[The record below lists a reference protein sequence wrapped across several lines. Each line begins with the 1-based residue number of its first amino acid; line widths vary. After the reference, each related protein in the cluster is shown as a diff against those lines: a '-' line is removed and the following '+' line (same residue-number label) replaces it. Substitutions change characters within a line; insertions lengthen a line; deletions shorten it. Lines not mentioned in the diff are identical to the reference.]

1 MPALD
6 DIIVIDASQ
15 GKAAALCS
23 MLLADNGARVIK
35 IGQSRDHMDSD
46 PEFSILDRGKEFCAV
61 SLEERD
67 KLAKLISHADVLID
81 DLDVPDDR
89 RKYLDF
95 EDLILLNPGLV
106 RCSITP
112 FGTAGPIRM
121 ESHMPDLVKARM
133 GIFHSAPGF
142 RDGHIYVVHPIVEV
156 GAGILAAQG
165 VAAALFSRLATLS
178 GQKLET
184 SLMAGALLFMPLA
197 GGTSVSQQ
205 TRNSTAVGG
214 APFYSVYECSDG
226 KWIQLGC
233 IHLGFID
240 QASSVMGIADVLM
253 DPKYGDG
260 RTPADD
266 SARDELFE
274 IVKNV
279 MKSDTSVEWARRFE
293 EADVPFAIVASVFE
307 AMENAQ
313 VIHNGLIHE
322 LNDPVLGQ
330 MIQYGLTLQLSG
342 TPGHIKGPRKEVE
355 WHDLELS
362 SQQRDYVFTPTL
374 LATELPLEGVKIGD
388 ITNVIA
394 GPVAGRLLADLGAD
408 VLKIESFTGDFS
420 RGPSA
425 IFRSLNSNKRSIS
438 IDAKNPDGRDALQRM
453 VAECDALVANLRPG
467 ATERMGV
474 GGQQLRKINPSIVET
489 HVTAFGWDGP
499 LSNRPGVDPLAQAYM
514 GLQDA
519 QGGEGSQPSYL
530 SHLAP
535 CDFSGGALAAFGTV
549 LGLYVKKKTG
559 KGQKIDTNLL
569 NMGTLMVNGDFA
581 SFEGKEPRRLSDS
594 GQYGLSDFRRLYKTS
609 DGWIFVSA
617 EGNDKYLRLLEA
629 MSVRK
634 DSCIDLKRHSCIGRD
649 LENEFVERDSE
660 YWLKF
665 LSSNGISVAP
675 SVEYFGLMIFQD
687 SQVVANGMVCR
698 KELGEEK
705 ELLLIQRFIDFVG
718 SRDPVVY
725 PTPSLGEHT
734 VEILVESGL
743 GMDRIKYL
751 KDVGAIKVCDEQE
764 G

>member
-15 GKAAALCS
+15 SKAAALCS

-35 IGQSRDHMDSD
+35 IGQSRDHRDFD
-46 PEFSILDRGKEFCAV
+46 PEFATLDRGKEFCAV
-61 SLEERD
+61 SLEEKD
-67 KLAKLISHADVLID
+67 KLAKLISRADVLVD
-81 DLDVPDDR
+81 DLDMIDDR

-95 EDLILLNPGLV
+95 DDLILLNPGLV
-106 RCSITP
+106 HCSITP
-112 FGTAGPIRM
+112 FGTDGPIRL
-121 ESHMPDLVKARM
+121 EPHIPDLVKARM

-142 RDGHIYVVHPIVEV
+142 RDGHIYVVHPLVEV

-165 VAAALFSRLATLS
+165 VVAALFSRLTTLS
-178 GQKLET
+178 GRKLET

-226 KWIQLGC
+226 KWLQLGC

-240 QASSVMGIADVLM
+240 QASSVMGIADVLS

-260 RTPADD
+260 RNPVDD
-266 SARDELFE
+266 SAREELFQ
-274 IVKNV
+274 IVKKV
-279 MKSDTSVEWARRFE
+279 MKSESSSNWASRFE
-293 EADVPFAIVASVFE
+293 EADVPFAVVASVSE
-307 AMENAQ
+307 AMENTQ
-313 VIHNGLIHE
+313 VIHNGLIHQ

-342 TPGHIKGPRKEVE
+342 TPGHIKGPRKEIE
-355 WHDLELS
+355 WNNLELPR
-362 SQQRDYVFTPTL
+362 QQRDYVFNPTL
-374 LATELPLEGVKIGD
+374 LSTELPLEGVKIGD

-394 GPVAGRLLADLGAD
+394 GPLAGRLLADLGAD
-408 VLKIESFTGDFS
+408 VLKIETFAGDFS
-420 RGPSA
+420 RGTSGM
-425 IFRSLNSNKRSIS
+425 FRSLNSNKRSIS
-438 IDAKNPDGRDALQRM
+438 IDTKNPDGKATLQHM
-453 VAECDALVANLRPG
+453 ISECDALVANLRPG

-474 GGQQLRKINPSIVET
+474 GGQQLQEINPTIVET

-499 LSNRPGVDPLAQAYM
+499 LSSRPGVDPLAQAYM
-514 GLQDA
+514 GLQHA
-519 QGGEGSQPSYL
+519 QGGGGNQPSYL

-535 CDFSGGALAAFGTV
+535 CDYSGGALAAFGTV
-549 LGLYVKKKTG
+549 LGLYVKKRTG
-559 KGQKIDTNLL
+559 QGQKIDTSLL

-581 SFEGKEPRRLSDS
+581 SYEGKEPRRLSDS
-594 GQYGLSDFRRLYKTS
+594 GQYGIGDFRRLYKTS

-617 EGNDKYLRLLEA
+617 EENYVSQQLLEA
-629 MSVRK
+629 MNVK
-634 DSCIDLKRHSCIGRD
+634 NDSCIDLKRHSYIGKV
-649 LENEFVERDSE
+649 LENQFIERDSE
-660 YWLKF
+660 YWLEF
-665 LSSNGISVAP
+665 LSGNGVSVAP
-675 SVEYFGLMIFQD
+675 SVEYFSSRIFQD

-698 KELGEEK
+698 KELGEER

-725 PTPSLGEHT
+725 PTPDLGEHT
-734 VEILVESGL
+734 VEILIESGL
-743 GMDRIKYL
+743 CTDRIKYL
-751 KDVGAIKVCDEQE
+751 KDVGAIKVYDKQE

>member
-15 GKAAALCS
+15 SKAAALCS

-35 IGQSRDHMDSD
+35 IGQSRDHRDFD
-46 PEFSILDRGKEFCAV
+46 PEFAILDRGKEFCAV
-61 SLEERD
+61 SLEEKD
-67 KLAKLISHADVLID
+67 KLAKLISRADVLVD
-81 DLDVPDDR
+81 DLDMIDDR

-95 EDLILLNPGLV
+95 DDLILLNPGLV
-106 RCSITP
+106 HCSITP
-112 FGTAGPIRM
+112 FGTDGPIRL
-121 ESHMPDLVKARM
+121 EPHIPDLVKARM

-142 RDGHIYVVHPIVEV
+142 RDGHIYVVHPLVEV

-165 VAAALFSRLATLS
+165 VVAALFSRLTTLS
-178 GQKLET
+178 GRKLET

-226 KWIQLGC
+226 KWLQLGC

-240 QASSVMGIADVLM
+240 QASSVMGIADVLS

-260 RTPADD
+260 RNPVDD
-266 SARDELFE
+266 SAREELFQ
-274 IVKNV
+274 IVKKV
-279 MKSDTSVEWARRFE
+279 MKSESSSNWASRFE
-293 EADVPFAIVASVFE
+293 EADVPFAVVASVSE
-307 AMENAQ
+307 AMENTQ
-313 VIHNGLIHE
+313 VIHNGLIHQ

-342 TPGHIKGPRKEVE
+342 TPGHIKGPRKEIE
-355 WHDLELS
+355 WNNLELPR
-362 SQQRDYVFTPTL
+362 QQRDYVFNPTL
-374 LATELPLEGVKIGD
+374 LSTELPLEGVKIGD

-394 GPVAGRLLADLGAD
+394 GPLAGRLLADLGAD
-408 VLKIESFTGDFS
+408 VLKIETFAGDFS
-420 RGPSA
+420 RGTSGM
-425 IFRSLNSNKRSIS
+425 FRSLNSNKRSIS
-438 IDAKNPDGRDALQRM
+438 IDTKNPDGKATLQHM
-453 VAECDALVANLRPG
+453 ISECDALVANLRPG

-474 GGQQLRKINPSIVET
+474 GGQQLQEINPTIVET

-499 LSNRPGVDPLAQAYM
+499 LSSRPGVDPLAQAYM
-514 GLQDA
+514 GLQHA
-519 QGGEGSQPSYL
+519 QGGGGNQPSYL

-535 CDFSGGALAAFGTV
+535 CDYSGGALAAFGTV
-549 LGLYVKKKTG
+549 LGLYVKKRTG
-559 KGQKIDTNLL
+559 QGQKIDTSLL

-581 SFEGKEPRRLSDS
+581 SYEGKEPRRLSDS
-594 GQYGLSDFRRLYKTS
+594 GQYGIGDFRRLYKTS

-617 EGNDKYLRLLEA
+617 EENYVSQQLLEA
-629 MSVRK
+629 MNVK
-634 DSCIDLKRHSCIGRD
+634 NDSCIDLKRHSYIGKV
-649 LENEFVERDSE
+649 LENQFIKRDSE
-660 YWLKF
+660 YWLEF
-665 LSSNGISVAP
+665 LSGNGVSVAP
-675 SVEYFGLMIFQD
+675 SVEYFSSRIFQD

-698 KELGEEK
+698 KELGEER

-725 PTPSLGEHT
+725 PTPDLGEHT
-734 VEILVESGL
+734 VEILIESGL
-743 GMDRIKYL
+743 CTDRIKYL
-751 KDVGAIKVCDEQE
+751 KDVGAIKVYDKQE

>member
-15 GKAAALCS
+15 SKAAALCS

-35 IGQSRDHMDSD
+35 IGQSRDHRDFD
-46 PEFSILDRGKEFCAV
+46 PEFATLDRGKEFCAV
-61 SLEERD
+61 SLEEKD
-67 KLAKLISHADVLID
+67 KLAKLISRADVLVD
-81 DLDVPDDR
+81 DLDMIDDR

-95 EDLILLNPGLV
+95 DDLILLNPGLV
-106 RCSITP
+106 HCSITP
-112 FGTAGPIRM
+112 FGTDGPIRL
-121 ESHMPDLVKARM
+121 EPHIPDLVKARM

-142 RDGHIYVVHPIVEV
+142 RDGHIYVVHPLVEV

-165 VAAALFSRLATLS
+165 VVAALFSRLTTLS
-178 GQKLET
+178 GRKLET

-226 KWIQLGC
+226 KWLQLGC

-240 QASSVMGIADVLM
+240 QASSVMGIADVLS

-260 RTPADD
+260 RNPVDD
-266 SARDELFE
+266 SAREELFQ
-274 IVKNV
+274 IVKKV
-279 MKSDTSVEWARRFE
+279 MKSESSSNWASRFE
-293 EADVPFAIVASVFE
+293 EADVPFAVVASVSE
-307 AMENAQ
+307 AMENTQ
-313 VIHNGLIHE
+313 VIHNGLIHQ

-342 TPGHIKGPRKEVE
+342 TPGHIKGPRKEIE
-355 WHDLELS
+355 WNNLELPR
-362 SQQRDYVFTPTL
+362 QQRDYVFNPTL
-374 LATELPLEGVKIGD
+374 LSTELPLEGVKIGD

-394 GPVAGRLLADLGAD
+394 GPLAGRLLADLGAD
-408 VLKIESFTGDFS
+408 VLKIETFAGDFS
-420 RGPSA
+420 RGTSGM
-425 IFRSLNSNKRSIS
+425 FRSLNSNKRSIS
-438 IDAKNPDGRDALQRM
+438 IDTKNPDGKATLQHM
-453 VAECDALVANLRPG
+453 ISECDALVANLRPG

-474 GGQQLRKINPSIVET
+474 GGQQLQEINPTIVET

-499 LSNRPGVDPLAQAYM
+499 LSSRPGVDPLAQAYM
-514 GLQDA
+514 GLQHA
-519 QGGEGSQPSYL
+519 QGGGGNQPSYL

-535 CDFSGGALAAFGTV
+535 CDYSGGALAAFGTV
-549 LGLYVKKKTG
+549 LGLYVKKRTG
-559 KGQKIDTNLL
+559 QGQKIDTSLL

-581 SFEGKEPRRLSDS
+581 SYEGKEPRRLSDS
-594 GQYGLSDFRRLYKTS
+594 GQYGIGDFRRLYKTS

-617 EGNDKYLRLLEA
+617 EENDVSQQLLEA
-629 MSVRK
+629 MNVK
-634 DSCIDLKRHSCIGRD
+634 NDSCIDLKRHSYIGKV
-649 LENEFVERDSE
+649 LENQFIERDSE
-660 YWLKF
+660 YWLEF
-665 LSSNGISVAP
+665 LSGNGVSVAP
-675 SVEYFGLMIFQD
+675 SVEYFSSRIFQD

-698 KELGEEK
+698 KELGEER

-725 PTPSLGEHT
+725 PTPDLGEHT
-734 VEILVESGL
+734 VEILIESGL
-743 GMDRIKYL
+743 CTDRIKYL
-751 KDVGAIKVCDEQE
+751 KDVGAIKVYDKQE

>member
-15 GKAAALCS
+15 SKAAALCS

-35 IGQSRDHMDSD
+35 IGQSRDHRDFD
-46 PEFSILDRGKEFCAV
+46 PEFATLDRGKEFCAV
-61 SLEERD
+61 SLEEKD
-67 KLAKLISHADVLID
+67 KLAKLISRADVLVD
-81 DLDVPDDR
+81 DLDMIDDR

-95 EDLILLNPGLV
+95 DDLILLNPGLV
-106 RCSITP
+106 HCSITP
-112 FGTAGPIRM
+112 FGTDGPIRL
-121 ESHMPDLVKARM
+121 EPHIPDLVKARM

-142 RDGHIYVVHPIVEV
+142 RDGHIYVVHPLVEV

-165 VAAALFSRLATLS
+165 VVAALFSRLTTLS
-178 GQKLET
+178 GRKLET

-226 KWIQLGC
+226 KWLQLGC

-240 QASSVMGIADVLM
+240 QASSVMGIADVLS

-260 RTPADD
+260 RNPVDD
-266 SARDELFE
+266 SAREELFQ
-274 IVKNV
+274 IVKKV
-279 MKSDTSVEWARRFE
+279 MKSESSSNWASRFE
-293 EADVPFAIVASVFE
+293 EADVPFAVVASVSE
-307 AMENAQ
+307 AMENTQ
-313 VIHNGLIHE
+313 VIHNGLIHQ

-342 TPGHIKGPRKEVE
+342 TPGHIKGPRKEIE
-355 WHDLELS
+355 WNNLELPR
-362 SQQRDYVFTPTL
+362 QQRDYVFNPTL
-374 LATELPLEGVKIGD
+374 LSTELPLEGVKIGD

-394 GPVAGRLLADLGAD
+394 GPLAGRLLADLGAD
-408 VLKIESFTGDFS
+408 VLKIETFAGDFS
-420 RGPSA
+420 RGTSGM
-425 IFRSLNSNKRSIS
+425 FRSLNSNKRSIS
-438 IDAKNPDGRDALQRM
+438 IDTKNPDGKATLQHM
-453 VAECDALVANLRPG
+453 ISECDALVANLRPG

-474 GGQQLRKINPSIVET
+474 GGQQLQEINPTIVET

-499 LSNRPGVDPLAQAYM
+499 LSSRPGVDPLAQAYM
-514 GLQDA
+514 GLQHA
-519 QGGEGSQPSYL
+519 QGGGGNQPSYL

-535 CDFSGGALAAFGTV
+535 CDYSGGALAAFGTV
-549 LGLYVKKKTG
+549 LGLYVKKRTG
-559 KGQKIDTNLL
+559 QGQKIDTSLL

-581 SFEGKEPRRLSDS
+581 SYEGKEPRRLSDS
-594 GQYGLSDFRRLYKTS
+594 GQYGIGDFRRLYKTS

-617 EGNDKYLRLLEA
+617 EENYVSQQLLEA
-629 MSVRK
+629 MNVK
-634 DSCIDLKRHSCIGRD
+634 NDSCIDLKRHSYIGKV
-649 LENEFVERDSE
+649 LENQFIKRDSE
-660 YWLKF
+660 YWLEF
-665 LSSNGISVAP
+665 LSGNGVSVAP
-675 SVEYFGLMIFQD
+675 SVEYFSSRIFQD

-698 KELGEEK
+698 KELGEER

-725 PTPSLGEHT
+725 PTPDLGEHT
-734 VEILVESGL
+734 VEILIESGL
-743 GMDRIKYL
+743 CTDRIKYL
-751 KDVGAIKVCDEQE
+751 KDVGAIKVYDKQE